1 MWRKLR
7 KQIAVER
14 EMLNQLLVDHRPLL
28 RKCEATPPD
37 RIEVSA
43 LGALLHG
50 FYNGVE
56 NIFKRVALELG
67 EDLPRKEGWHKTLLA
82 QMIRPGVDRPA
93 VLSPELAAR
102 LVKYLDFRHLFRHAY
117 PFQLCW
123 DRMANEVRDV
133 EAVLGSLEAEIAAF
147 LKATQDKQ

>member
-28 RKCEATPPD
+28 RKCEASPPD

-43 LGALLHG
+43 LGAMLHG

-56 NIFKRVALELG
+56 NIFKRVALTDEQAAN
-67 EDLPRKEGWHKTLLA
+67 LA
-82 QMIRPGVDRPA
+82 LQCKIKMI
-93 VLSPELAAR
+93 
-102 LVKYLDFRHLFRHAY
+102 
-117 PFQLCW
+117 
-123 DRMANEVRDV
+123 
-133 EAVLGSLEAEIAAF
+133 
-147 LKATQDKQ
+147 